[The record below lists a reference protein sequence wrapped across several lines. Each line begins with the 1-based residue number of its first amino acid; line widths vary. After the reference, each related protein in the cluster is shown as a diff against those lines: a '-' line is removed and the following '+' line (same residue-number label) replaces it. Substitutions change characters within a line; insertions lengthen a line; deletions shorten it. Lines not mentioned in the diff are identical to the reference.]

1 MKRSTKYVGLDVHQA
16 TTVAAVREGRG
27 RVIARSVI
35 PTEAGPLVEFFQGMR
50 GSVHVTF
57 EEGTQAQWLH
67 DLLVPVVDQV
77 LVCDRRGETK
87 RGNKGDQLDCDELSA
102 LLRRGALRAVYHGS
116 PHRAALKELART
128 YLNLVGDSARTMQR
142 IKALFRARAIRAGGR
157 GVYGSRE
164 RSDWLAKLPDRA
176 VRFRAEALYAQLDL
190 HKSLRQEA
198 KAAMIAEGR
207 KDPAWRVLQTIPHVG
222 PVRATLI
229 LAIMQTPWRFR
240 TKRQLWAYAG
250 LAVVT
255 HSSSDFEIVNGQPV
269 RRRRRPLTRGLN
281 RNHNRDLKNVFK
293 GMAAG
298 ATGKRGVLQD
308 FYQGMLAR
316 GMREELA
323 RVTLA
328 RKLAAITLRLWK
340 NGECFD
346 PNELRVQAR

>member
-1 MKRSTKYVGLDVHQA
+1 MRRSTKYVGLDVHQA
-16 TTVAAVREGRG
+16 TTAASVREGNG

-35 PTEAGPLVEFFQGMR
+35 PTEADSVLEFFRGMR
-50 GSVHVTF
+50 GSIHVTF

-67 DLLVPVVDQV
+67 DLLVPVVHEV
-77 LVCDRRGETK
+77 LVCDRRGESK
-87 RGNKGDQLDCDELSA
+87 GGNKGDLLDCDELSE
-102 LLRRGALRAVYHGS
+102 LLRRGALRPVFHGS
-116 PHRAALKELART
+116 PHRAALKELVRT
-128 YLNLVGDSARTMQR
+128 YLNVAEDSVRTMQR
-142 IKALFRARAIRAGGR
+142 IKALFRARAIRTRGT
-157 GVYGSRE
+157 GVYGTRE
-164 RSDWLAKLPDRA
+164 RSDWLARLPDRA

-190 HKSLRQEA
+190 LKSLRQRA
-198 KAAMIAEGR
+198 KDAMIAEAR
-207 KDPAWRVLQTIPHVG
+207 KDPAWRVLHTIPYLG
-222 PVRATLI
+222 PVRASLL
-229 LAIMQTPWRFR
+229 LAIVQTPWRFR
-240 TKRQLWAYAG
+240 TKRQFWAYAG

-255 HSSSDFEIVNGQPV
+255 RSSSDFEIVNGRPV

-281 RNHNRDLKNVFK
+281 RNHNRVLKNVFK

-308 FYQGMLAR
+308 YYRGMLNR

-346 PNELRVQAR
+346 PSELRAQAR